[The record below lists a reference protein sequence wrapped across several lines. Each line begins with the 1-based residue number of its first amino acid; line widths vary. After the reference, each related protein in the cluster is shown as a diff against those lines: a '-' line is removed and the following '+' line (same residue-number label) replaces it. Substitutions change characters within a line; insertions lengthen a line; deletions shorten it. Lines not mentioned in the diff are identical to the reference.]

1 MEGPVAGRA
10 PQGQVMWWHP
20 VPVAGG
26 RSRGRALA
34 GSLQPLW
41 EAEVLVSAHSTLRR
55 DPTGGGID
63 PAPTY
68 TAVNLPHLKALELLQ
83 VNFTENEPG
92 IRPCGA

>member
-1 MEGPVAGRA
+1 MR
-10 PQGQVMWWHP
+10 WHP

-26 RSRGRALA
+26 RRRGRAQA

-41 EAEVLVSAHSTLRR
+41 EAEVLVSAHSTLRTLGR